1 MYEELKKQLKELGLI
16 AEFCGEQR
24 CFECKNKD
32 LCDKYENKM
41 LSDVY
46 KNAARAIE
54 RLELE
59 VAALQTEAGGNV
71 MGKEYIEREAFL
83 KQKREQYCK
92 DCSRRKGMRN
102 GKYKTLYEIGE
113 APCRACAIDDV
124 LNDVED
130 FPAADVRPVKR
141 GKWTL
146 NKDGSGTCSECGFV
160 QSSCWDLDNWDNFCH
175 HCGADMREKADG

>member
-16 AEFCGEQR
+16 TEFCGEQR

-71 MGKEYIEREAFL
+71 MGKEYIEREAAYPLAKKICDAIDSEDFQRL
-83 KQKREQYCK
+83 NFGMRILDWIDDLPAADLRPLVMCK
-92 DCSRRKGMRN
+92 DCDCWNDWDSA
-102 GKYKTLYEIGE
+102 GKESLGNYV
-113 APCRACAIDDV
+113 CSCAHWS
-124 LNDVED
+124 VED
-130 FPAADVRPVKR
+130 GPILYTRPTDFCSYGEKR
-141 GKWTL
+141 EE
-146 NKDGSGTCSECGFV
+146 S
-160 QSSCWDLDNWDNFCH
+160 
-175 HCGADMREKADG
+175 